1 MSDDWKRRDESRDER
16 EDSTGSYGTDFGD
29 DFGTVQ
35 FGDDGGEVPALSFGD
50 DTGPLPHWTEPPTGE
65 IPRFLTPDPI
75 PFVSEAS
82 VADDADVWSTF
93 SQPAV
98 QPNVSARPSEPF
110 DAFASDSSYREEPT
124 REARY
129 FEDHTDT
136 NPVPVPREPVARREP
151 RMVIGS
157 DPTDQRA
164 RRPEMRQPTGGQ
176 PRPQQRQAPVVRG
189 SRPSSARG
197 PQGARQS
204 SGGPSS
210 GGLSSGGPSSGG
222 IGGRDLPQ
230 AVTAGLLLATAFI
243 GALVWRPAAVM
254 LFVVAALGLAAVEFF
269 DKVTEKGYRPATVAG
284 IAACVA
290 APLAAYWMGDAA
302 LPLVFTFAFMAAT
315 IGFIGASGVQSGP
328 MPNVAITIMAVV
340 WIGLLGSYAA
350 LIVRY
355 STFTLG
361 VAGGNVGTDTLF
373 IVAAGVVAND
383 VVALFVGSAAGK
395 TPLREWISP
404 SKSVEGLIG
413 GTVGTFGAVLI
424 IGMQSGTWNRASEWL
439 IMAVVI
445 SVLAPLGDLTESMFK
460 RNLDIKDF
468 GTIIRGHGGVLDRFD
483 GFLFVLPGAYYLM
496 LVIQPWVK

>member
-1 MSDDWKRRDESRDER
+1 MGVAHVLPEREDMTDDWKRRDDTGNRDAE
-16 EDSTGSYGTDFGD
+16 GYGTDFGD

-35 FGDDGGEVPALSFGD
+35 FGDDEVEPVLSFGD

-65 IPRFLTPDPI
+65 LPKFLQ
-75 PFVSEAS
+75 SEP
-82 VADDADVWSTF
+82 ADDTDVWSTF

-98 QPNVSARPSEPF
+98 QPNASPEP
-110 DAFASDSSYREEPT
+110 AYRDEPT

-129 FEDHTDT
+129 FENDAT
-136 NPVPVPREPVARREP
+136 PIPGARREP
-151 RMVIGS
+151 RLVIGS
-157 DPTDQRA
+157 DPTDERA
-164 RRPEMRQPTGGQ
+164 RRPEMHQPTGGNS
-176 PRPQQRQAPVVRG
+176 RPVARQAPVGRG
-189 SRPSSARG
+189 ARPSSQRPM
-197 PQGARQS
+197 PQRSQRS
-204 SGGPSS
+204 T
-210 GGLSSGGPSSGG
+210 GG
-222 IGGRDLPQ
+222 IGGRDMPQ
-230 AVTAGLLLATAFI
+230 AVTAGLLLAAAFI

-254 LFVVAALGLAAVEFF
+254 IFIVAALGLAAVEFF

-290 APLAAYWMGDAA
+290 APLVAYWIGDAA

-315 IGFIGASGVQSGP
+315 IGFIGANGVQSGP
-328 MPNVAITIMAVV
+328 LPNVAITTMAVV

-355 STFTLG
+355 SNSGLG
-361 VAGGNVGTDTLF
+361 VSGFNVGTDTLF

-383 VVALFVGSAAGK
+383 VMALFVGSATGR

-413 GTVGTFGAVLI
+413 GTVGTFGAVLL
-424 IGMQSGTWNRASEWL
+424 IGVQSGTWNRASEWL
-439 IMAVVI
+439 LMALVI
-445 SVLAPLGDLTESMFK
+445 SVLAPLGDLVESMFK

-468 GTIIRGHGGVLDRFD
+468 GTIVRGHGGMLDRFD

-496 LVIQPWVK
+496 LVIQPWIK

>member
-35 FGDDGGEVPALSFGD
+35 FGDDGGEEVPALSFGD

-75 PFVSEAS
+75 PEVSKAS

-98 QPNVSARPSEPF
+98 QPIPAPRQSEPF
-110 DAFASDSSYREEPT
+110 DAFASESKSREEPRYREEPT

-129 FEDHTDT
+129 FEDGPDT
-136 NPVPVPREPVARREP
+136 NPIPAPREPVARREP

-157 DPTDQRA
+157 DPTDERA

-176 PRPQQRQAPVVRG
+176 SRPQQRQAPVVRG

-197 PQGARQS
+197 AQGARS
-204 SGGPSS
+204 SGAGPS
-210 GGLSSGGPSSGG
+210 GGGV
-222 IGGRDLPQ
+222 GGRDLPQ

-302 LPLVFTFAFMAAT
+302 LPLVFTFAFMAAS

-361 VAGGNVGTDTLF
+361 GVGGNVGTDTLF

-383 VVALFVGSAAGK
+383 VVALFVGSAAGR

-439 IMAVVI
+439 IMALVI
-445 SVLAPLGDLTESMFK
+445 SILAPLGDLVESMFK

-468 GTIIRGHGGVLDRFD
+468 GTIILGHGGVLDRFD